1 MVIFIH
7 GFIFLTF
14 KLLHDEINRD
24 NEKIRMNQGADAKKR
39 DESFY
44 TKIQVHCTKERE
56 TFDELE
62 AVASLSPRYV
72 PFEEDL
78 YEHLMTKKSV
88 VNV

>member
-7 GFIFLTF
+7 SLIFLTF
-14 KLLHDEINRD
+14 ELLLDKIKRG
-24 NEKIRMNQGADAKKR
+24 NEKMRMNHCGDSKKR

-44 TKIQVHCTKERE
+44 TKTQVHCTKERK

-62 AVASLSPRYV
+62 TTASLSPRYV

-78 YEHLMTKKSV
+78 YEHLMIRR
-88 VNV
+88 N